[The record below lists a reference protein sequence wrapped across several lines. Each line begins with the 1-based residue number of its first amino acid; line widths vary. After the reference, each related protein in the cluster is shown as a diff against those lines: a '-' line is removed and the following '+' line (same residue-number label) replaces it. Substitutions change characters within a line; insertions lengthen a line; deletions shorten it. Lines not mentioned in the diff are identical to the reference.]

1 MQQLRARRAVL
12 GALTALALTPLAACG
27 QGDTPAQAPPRAP
40 SAAKSQAGEAAGPGE
55 AAKPLAGETRALK
68 SRFTA
73 LERKFGAR
81 LGVYA
86 VDTGT
91 GREVAYNDGERFAYA
106 STFKALAAGAVLR
119 KYSLSGMDRVV
130 TYSRDDLVPR
140 SEVTAQHVGTGMSLG
155 ALCDAAIRH
164 GDNTAANLLF
174 DQLGGPA
181 GLDAALEEIGDDVT
195 RMDRRETQL
204 NEWSP
209 GATQDTSTP
218 RALAEDLRSY
228 VLEDTLGKGERAQLA
243 KWLRSS
249 TTGAALIKAG
259 MPKDWVVGNRAGA
272 GSTYGVRN
280 DIAVVWPPDT
290 APIVVAIMSN
300 STTPDTGYDDRLIA
314 EAASVV
320 AGTLS

>member
-1 MQQLRARRAVL
+1 MQQSRALRAAL
-12 GALTALALTPLAACG
+12 GALAALALVPLTACG
-27 QGDTPAQAPPRAP
+27 QDGTHGSPPSGTGSPAAAP
-40 SAAKSQAGEAAGPGE
+40 SSPGAPSEAARP
-55 AAKPLAGETRALK
+55 PAGETRALQR
-68 SRFTA
+68 RFAA
-73 LERKFGAR
+73 LERKFDAR

-91 GREVAYNDGERFAYA
+91 GREVTHNDDERFAYA

-119 KYSLSGMDRVV
+119 KFSLSGMDRVV

-140 SEVTAQHVGTGMSLG
+140 SEVTAKHVATGMSLG
-155 ALCDAAIRH
+155 ALCDAAIRY

-174 DQLGGPA
+174 DELGGPE

-218 RALAEDLRSY
+218 RAMAEDLRSF
-228 VLEDTLGKGERAQLA
+228 VLDDTLGKPERAQLA

-249 TTGAALIKAG
+249 TTGGALIKAG
-259 MPKDWVVGNRAGA
+259 MPRTWVVGNRAGA

-300 STTPDTGYDDRLIA
+300 SRKPDTGYDDRLIA
-314 EAASVV
+314 QAASAV
-320 AGTLS
+320 ADTLS

>member
-1 MQQLRARRAVL
+1 MQRSRARRAVL
-12 GALTALALTPLAACG
+12 GALTALALATPVSCG
-27 QGDTPAQAPPRAP
+27 HSGATDASAPPSAP
-40 SAAKSQAGEAAGPGE
+40 TTAASETGEPGE
-55 AAKPLAGETRALK
+55 AAKPLAGESLEMKRE
-68 SRFTA
+68 FTA
-73 LERKFGAR
+73 LEKKFDAR

-86 VDTGT
+86 VETRT
-91 GREVAYNDGERFAYA
+91 GREVAYNDDERFAYA

-119 KYSLSGMDRVV
+119 KFSLSGMDRVV

-140 SEVTAQHVGTGMSLG
+140 SEVTAKHVGTGMTLG

-204 NEWSP
+204 NQWSP

-218 RALAEDLRSY
+218 RALADDLRAF

-259 MPKDWVVGNRAGA
+259 MPKNWVVGNRAGA

-280 DIAVVWPPDT
+280 DIAVVWPPDS

-300 STTPDTGYDDRLIA
+300 SNKADTGYDDRLIA
-314 EAASVV
+314 QAASVV
-320 AGTLS
+320 AGALS